1 MNTTMRNTT
10 MRNTTMRNTTMRNMF
25 LGSFMALTIASC
37 SSDDNNDITPINNEE
52 AITTVNLT
60 FTNVEDSTDTKIYT
74 FTDDSNTPIE
84 MIQNKKYNVTI
95 EFLDESDIN
104 NIENITEEVKTEADD
119 HFVFYESESNDLTIT
134 PADDD
139 TKDSEGKNIN
149 INTIWS
155 SSTAGDSNGQI
166 FLIHEPTTKDG
177 EIRDDFE
184 GVNDVLV
191 PFNVITTP
199 AI

>member
-10 MRNTTMRNTTMRNMF
+10 IKNMF
-25 LGSFMALTIASC
+25 LGSFMALTIVSC

-60 FTNVEDSTDTKIYT
+60 FTNVEDSTDTKTYP
-74 FTDDSNTPIE
+74 FTDDSNTTIK
-84 MIQNKKYNVTI
+84 MVQNKKYNVTI

-104 NIENITEEVKTEADD
+104 NIENITEEVITEADD
-119 HFVFYESESNDLTIT
+119 HFVFYESKSNDLTIT

-155 SSTAGDSNGQI
+155 SSTTGDSEGEI

-177 EIRDDFE
+177 EIRNDFG
-184 GVNDVLV
+184 GVNDVQV
-191 PFNVITTP
+191 SFNVTTTP